1 MKQRLLTTLLLA
13 LLLLTLISVPLI
25 QAQEPKPLPPE
36 LLAKIDPRLLKEL
49 AANNGSTIPIIIE
62 MKAQADLTMDAT
74 LRVSDEVSRRATM
87 VNALQ
92 ATANAS
98 QVGVRAALIEANA
111 REVRSLWIVNAV
123 AAQTT
128 LTTALQLAARD
139 DVAQIR
145 PDEIITLPPFTIT
158 EVAAPLSDTLQW
170 GVEKIEANAVWQS
183 LGIDGDG
190 VVVANI
196 DTGVDFLH
204 PDLQKR
210 YRGYQSA
217 VLPPLHTGNWYDA
230 TGEGAIYPVDTNGHG
245 THTMGTTAGENGIG
259 VAPGAR
265 WIAVRAFNSS
275 GQAMES
281 WLHDAFQWILTPEGD
296 PALAPDVV
304 NNSWGSNSGS
314 SAEFEDDVQLL
325 LDAGIIPIFSA
336 GNSGPNSG
344 TVGSPGSYSFAV
356 GATDS
361 DDVIASFSSRGPSP
375 WGEIKPDVSAPGV
388 NILSSL
394 PGGGYGVYNGT
405 SMAAPHVSGLTAL
418 LLQADDSLSYPQLTR
433 LLTETALS
441 LGGSS
446 PNNTYGWGRV
456 DAYNALQ
463 TALNAGQLV
472 GTVSDK
478 NTAQAIAGAEI
489 LITPRHTGY
498 TNTAATNA
506 EGFYRRGVAE
516 NDYNL
521 SASAFAYQTQ
531 NRQSVIVTA
540 GSVVTEDFEL
550 LPLPTGV

>member
-139 DVAQIR
+139 NVAQIR

-217 VLPPLHTGNWYDA
+217 VLP
-230 TGEGAIYPVDTNGHG
+230 
-245 THTMGTTAGENGIG
+245 
-259 VAPGAR
+259 
-265 WIAVRAFNSS
+265 
-275 GQAMES
+275 
-281 WLHDAFQWILTPEGD
+281 LHDAFQWILTPEGD

-550 LPLPTGV
+550 